1 MFLMQCH
8 KVAFFRPW
16 YDWETLLVLTQIQTI
31 QQQIPGQ
38 NLLIH
43 RLSVYC
49 RWCTVVQVARSFGIR
64 WTSFLLLQIPHLSWN
79 HCSHFGSIVAWTCSW
94 SGFWYAPLQYLGS
107 AAYLLL
113 KTHYT
118 FYNLS
123 RDYHTIINADAV
135 SSIQHVS
142 ICQKFTLVDELCSP
156 LWPIIAKNT
165 FCQWQTGRSQWTFEK
180 DSWDEQSIFYSYLWR
195 SVLKLPW

>member
-49 RWCTVVQVARSFGIR
+49 RWCTVVQVARSFVIR
-64 WTSFLLLQIPHLSWN
+64 WISFLLLQIPHLSWN
-79 HCSHFGSIVAWTCSW
+79 HCSHFGSIVAWTCSG
-94 SGFWYAPLQYLGS
+94 SGFWYVPLQYLGS

-123 RDYHTIINADAV
+123 RITTQ
-135 SSIQHVS
+135 SSMP
-142 ICQKFTLVDELCSP
+142 TLYPVYSMYLF
-156 LWPIIAKNT
+156 AKNLHSLMN
-165 FCQWQTGRSQWTFEK
+165 CAALCG
-180 DSWDEQSIFYSYLWR
+180 
-195 SVLKLPW
+195 P